1 VQTLEHIPFRLS
13 LHTASITMCETL
25 FGVFGKIYDRLMKNG
40 MQDVKIGS
48 AKFDRSFRIRAD
60 GLVRL

>member
-1 VQTLEHIPFRLS
+1 
-13 LHTASITMCETL
+13 MCETL